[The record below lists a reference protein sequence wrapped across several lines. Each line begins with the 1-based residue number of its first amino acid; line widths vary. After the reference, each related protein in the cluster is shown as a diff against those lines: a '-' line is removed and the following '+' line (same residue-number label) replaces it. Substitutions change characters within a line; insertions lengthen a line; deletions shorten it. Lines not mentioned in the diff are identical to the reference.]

1 MKFNTK
7 VYTVANI
14 QTQAQGCHPYIKQRL
29 MHKQVL
35 DILWEYEYSRT
46 ANPTRTA
53 LENALARMAQ
63 EDWPSS
69 GFSNRL
75 FDAGLKPGD
84 EVITWMICM
93 GELTDCL
100 RKFIKI
106 QVYYSICR
114 HE

>member
-1 MKFNTK
+1 MNTVEPNHTNSFRK
-7 VYTVANI
+7 CI
-14 QTQAQGCHPYIKQRL
+14 G
-29 MHKQVL
+29 
-35 DILWEYEYSRT
+35 EYREWRKRT
-46 ANPTRTA
+46 G
-53 LENALARMAQ
+53 LFI
-63 EDWPSS
+63 WVS
-69 GFSNRL
+69 GNRL

-84 EVITWMICM
+84 EVIAMDDLY